1 MRLSPS
7 TSHVLILSLFQ
18 YRLLPRTASAFS
30 FSSSSLLHGG
40 GCGNK
45 LPRSLLRPGHCSYTI
60 KNYIIK
66 MTSSTI
72 NREVEEE
79 DPYIYLE
86 DIESGESLD
95 FAKSA
100 NAKCLS
106 SLGDPKLSIDGGT
119 YTRIL
124 AALDS
129 DERIPY
135 VSVLG
140 YDDTTTTA
148 NDENGEMLLYNF
160 WKDSKVSYILK
171 CVCDDV
177 IMHGGCNI
185 MTPLN
190 FFIPYPFILFL
201 YSNRIQRVYGVRLH
215 YHPTS
220 RPIQYGVLSSTL
232 ISWPR
237 RKTFLGYGRGI
248 QPSHVH

>member
-1 MRLSPS
+1 MAAK
-7 TSHVLILSLFQ
+7 
-18 YRLLPRTASAFS
+18 Y
-30 FSSSSLLHGG
+30 
-40 GCGNK
+40 
-45 LPRSLLRPGHCSYTI
+45 I
-60 KNYIIK
+60 K
-66 MTSSTI
+66 
-72 NREVEEE
+72 R
-79 DPYIYLE
+79 
-86 DIESGESLD
+86 ESLD

-100 NAKCLS
+100 NAKCLT

-135 VSVLG
+135 VSALG

-190 FFIPYPFILFL
+190 FSFL
-201 YSNRIQRVYGVRLH
+201 TH
-215 YHPTS
+215 
-220 RPIQYGVLSSTL
+220 LSSFFTQ
-232 ISWPR
+232 IES
-237 RKTFLGYGRGI
+237 KGYMA
-248 QPSHVH
+248 

>member
-1 MRLSPS
+1 
-7 TSHVLILSLFQ
+7 
-18 YRLLPRTASAFS
+18 
-30 FSSSSLLHGG
+30 
-40 GCGNK
+40 
-45 LPRSLLRPGHCSYTI
+45 
-60 KNYIIK
+60 

-72 NREVEEE
+72 NQEVEEE

-86 DIESGESLD
+86 DIESEESME

-106 SLGDPKLSIDGGT
+106 SLGDPKLSIDGT

-140 YDDTTTTA
+140 YDDTTTD

-160 WKDSKVSYILK
+160 WKDSKVSYIKVRLRYY
-171 CVCDDV
+171 
-177 IMHGGCNI
+177 HAWWCNI

-190 FFIPYPFILFL
+190 FSFL
-201 YSNRIQRVYGVRLH
+201 AH
-215 YHPTS
+215 
-220 RPIQYGVLSSTL
+220 LSS
-232 ISWPR
+232 
-237 RKTFLGYGRGI
+237 FLLK
-248 QPSHVH
+248 